1 MIKGINEQ
9 NIWKR
14 RFFDI
19 ISLECKIGGKVQNA
33 DHGLTFRADTIYTR
47 PLSFS
52 SDSHLFF
59 RFGKNM
65 STHEDDRPEMRALHP
80 SSMKYQFLEDFDWWA
95 NLVIMMMDLYHK
107 GCMMMIRIIQIHH
120 CIFGES
126 EVQINGKVLGSQYG
140 NKVSFLECIILP
152 LKEDLNLIVI
162 NIYLL
167 QNIRLFAKFWQYVT
181 PCMSYIYICQ

>member
-1 MIKGINEQ
+1 MQRNMIKGINEQ

-33 DHGLTFRADTIYTR
+33 DHGLTFRLIQYTR

-95 NLVIMMMDLYHK
+95 NLVIMTMDLYHK
-107 GCMMMIRIIQIHH
+107 SCMMMIRMWYVWYKSII
-120 CIFGES
+120 G
-126 EVQINGKVLGSQYG
+126 
-140 NKVSFLECIILP
+140 FLES
-152 LKEDLNLIVI
+152 LKSRSTEKSSVPNMAIK
-162 NIYLL
+162 YH
-167 QNIRLFAKFWQYVT
+167 F
-181 PCMSYIYICQ
+181 

>member
-19 ISLECKIGGKVQNA
+19 ISLECKMGAKYKTQIMVWPS
-33 DHGLTFRADTIYTR
+33 GLIRYTR

-95 NLVIMMMDLYHK
+95 NLLIMTMDLYHK
-107 GCMMMIRIIQIHH
+107 ICMMMIRI
-120 CIFGES
+120 
-126 EVQINGKVLGSQYG
+126 QYIWYKSIIG
-140 NKVSFLECIILP
+140 FLES
-152 LKEDLNLIVI
+152 LKSRSTEKSSVPNMAIK
-162 NIYLL
+162 YH
-167 QNIRLFAKFWQYVT
+167 F
-181 PCMSYIYICQ
+181 